1 MNTVFKLIACLPD
14 SVKADTIDISH
25 CKLKDG
31 RSAVRITID
40 RLLTENEIDV
50 MALNRDIIGLKCR
63 CYHAY
68 APEIKYSYFY
78 VATSPYI
85 KRKGRTEK

>member
-1 MNTVFKLIACLPD
+1 MTVFKLIECLPD
-14 SVKADTIDISH
+14 TVKVDIIDITDTR
-25 CKLKDG
+25 LKDG
-31 RSAVRITID
+31 RNAVRITID
-40 RLLTENEIDV
+40 RLLTENETDV
-50 MALNRDIIGLKCR
+50 MSLNRDIVGLKCR

-78 VATSPYI
+78 VATTPII